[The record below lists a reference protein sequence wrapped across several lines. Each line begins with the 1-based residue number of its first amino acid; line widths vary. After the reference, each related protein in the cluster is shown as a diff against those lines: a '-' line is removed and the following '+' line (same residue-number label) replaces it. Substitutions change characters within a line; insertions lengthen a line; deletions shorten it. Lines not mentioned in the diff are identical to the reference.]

1 MLDKVR
7 QEIFNELAKIQESI
21 DEKNSRDDGIDNF
34 YIGYLTGKINALEA
48 LLVRIDKLEL
58 EKEA

>member
-34 YIGYLTGKINALEA
+34 YIGYLTGKRNALEA